1 MKRQHVLNVMKGILF
16 TLLWTFS
23 LSIFAQNITVHGTV
37 KDENSEPLIG
47 ATIMVQGTSIGTV
60 TDMDGN
66 YTLLNVPRDG
76 KLVVSYVGMET
87 QVIDVNGRTSINVVL
102 KEAAEVLEE
111 VVVVGYGTQRVK
123 DLTGAAAPI
132 PVDEVTNLPGAS
144 ITDALA
150 GQVVGLHV
158 STSSGRPGATGS
170 FRVREPAPP
179 LAGGVSYGPLIV
191 IDDVV
196 QVNELGEP
204 DMTTFNMLDP
214 SEIESMTVL
223 KDASAAI
230 YGSRASQGVILVK
243 TKRGRVGAPR
253 ISYSVKL
260 DNSDAVSH
268 AKTMSAYE
276 TGVFTNRMF
285 NQIYANGG
293 TNYTSYLYSEDEL
306 NAMKSLNYDWLDRA
320 WHSALSQRHSLTVNG
335 GTEKITYF
343 AGLSF
348 QDQETNLGKVQDY
361 SKWSFRTGG
370 DANVAAGLKLS
381 ATIS

>member
-1 MKRQHVLNVMKGILF
+1 MKRQYVLNVMKGILF

-123 DLTGAAAPI
+123 IDRCSSLI

-170 FRVREPAPP
+170 FRF
-179 LAGGVSYGPLIV
+179 G
-191 IDDVV
+191 
-196 QVNELGEP
+196 
-204 DMTTFNMLDP
+204 
-214 SEIESMTVL
+214 
-223 KDASAAI
+223 
-230 YGSRASQGVILVK
+230 
-243 TKRGRVGAPR
+243 
-253 ISYSVKL
+253 
-260 DNSDAVSH
+260 
-268 AKTMSAYE
+268 
-276 TGVFTNRMF
+276 NR
-285 NQIYANGG
+285 
-293 TNYTSYLYSEDEL
+293 LRL
-306 NAMKSLNYDWLDRA
+306 
-320 WHSALSQRHSLTVNG
+320 
-335 GTEKITYF
+335 
-343 AGLSF
+343 
-348 QDQETNLGKVQDY
+348 
-361 SKWSFRTGG
+361 
-370 DANVAAGLKLS
+370 
-381 ATIS
+381 